1 MILNVLTGCIAHL
14 VCVDRARIPNKN
26 HNKCW
31 WVCDVFDCYF
41 ALYSCMWIAHIKTTI
56 RHSKRFARFFKLRHK
71 FIYERMAN
79 CVKNQSVCERVNVRA
94 RVRSRNS
101 HITRIDKLNV
111 NWSSSRDY
119 LSTFRLSANGFSTYV
134 LFLNVRCHLLHC
146 YPFLAHLLIFHES
159 MLFLRF
165 AVPCFFFL
173 FI

>member
-1 MILNVLTGCIAHL
+1 MNALRIVWKTR
-14 VCVDRARIPNKN
+14 VCA
-26 HNKCW
+26 
-31 WVCDVFDCYF
+31 
-41 ALYSCMWIAHIKTTI
+41 S
-56 RHSKRFARFFKLRHK
+56 
-71 FIYERMAN
+71 
-79 CVKNQSVCERVNVRA
+79 VRA

-165 AVPCFFFL
+165 AVPWFFFSL
-173 FI
+173 HLIDRSGKWAHVLLCVFVCASVLYATYSSVTATNCTYVIINRINEQLSIKE